1 MKARFFGWKR
11 HSLVLLLALA
21 AFSLGPPSTRAV
33 GAGRSSPGPQ
43 EAGGAEVRIVARN
56 KEITKERIFASGA
69 VEIHY
74 KEMRIFADRVEY
86 GPETKDVLAEGNVVI
101 QLPDE
106 VVRAERAVFN
116 LDTGRG
122 KVEKSSGMIQP
133 SFLFSAD
140 SIERKSE
147 DVYDLNGARVT
158 SCTQPV
164 PRWDFSFSRA
174 VLKKEISISMWNTVL
189 RVKKIPVFYLPYL
202 RYPLEDRATGFL
214 MPQIGFSGPKGFLF
228 SQSFYW
234 AIARNM
240 DATIG
245 LDYYPSEGLGA
256 GLQYRYLLAKGT
268 GGQVDLYHF
277 IFRKATEGTSSSPD
291 SVIRLSHNQ
300 ALPLGFTLAASV
312 DYQTSFDFLR
322 EYDENFRQASV
333 SNRTAQAYLSRSWS
347 HFNVSAR
354 VSRFETYY
362 SELDDS
368 IVNTSLPQ
376 LNFNV
381 FKVRIFSPLYF
392 SMTGGFNDWR
402 YGWRSQYRD
411 GTERRSTALT
421 ASPSLSLPFS
431 SIPWLTANT
440 SVTAN
445 FAYYGESLVP
455 GTSQI
460 VDEPLFTKNVAV
472 NLDLTGPV
480 LYRIYYGRGGEPRLK
495 NVIEPYLRYT
505 YESPISQSDRVVT
518 PYGFYRYHQMAYGLT
533 SHFLLKRSDRPVE
546 VLTFG
551 LGQTY
556 YFSPETGPLAAYPVD
571 GKPPRFSEISGFLR
585 FYPEERFS
593 VDAAFGFNPYYHNLS
608 TLRLTTTAGSK
619 ADGRFLSVNWYKSL
633 NSWITGIDPELR
645 DLYNRHQIGAT
656 GGWRFPTLE
665 LQGEIDYNIQTQKL
679 LYTAAQAIYHYQC
692 LDFLFEVRVFYYR
705 LSPETQFKFS
715 IGLGNIGR
723 TSSLLSGFGF

>member
-1 MKARFFGWKR
+1 MKTRFFVRKR
-11 HSLVLLLALA
+11 RFFILLSALC
-21 AFSLGPPSTRAV
+21 AFSLGPPSSRAV
-33 GAGRSSPGPQ
+33 DPAGGSSAPQ
-43 EAGGAEVRIVARN
+43 EAGGAEVRIVARS
-56 KEITKERIFASGA
+56 KEITKDRVFAAGA

-86 GPETKDVLAEGNVVI
+86 GTETKDVLAEGNVVI
-101 QLPDE
+101 ELPDE
-106 VVRAERAVFN
+106 IIRAERAVFN

-133 SFLFSAD
+133 SFLFTAD
-140 SIERKSE
+140 AIERAGE
-147 DVYDLNGARVT
+147 DLYDLSGARVT

-174 VLKKEISISMWNTVL
+174 VLRKEISISMWNAVL
-189 RVKKIPVFYLPYL
+189 RVKRIPVFYLPYL

-214 MPQIGFSGPKGFLF
+214 MPQIGFSGPKGFVY

-240 DATIG
+240 DATVG

-291 SVIRLSHNQ
+291 SVVRLSHNQ

-333 SNRTAQAYLSRSWS
+333 SNRSAQAYLSRSWS

-354 VSRFETYY
+354 ASRFETYY

-376 LNFNV
+376 VNFNV
-381 FKVRIFSPLYF
+381 FKVKIFSPLYF
-392 SMTGGFNDWR
+392 SMTGGFNNWR
-402 YGWRSQYRD
+402 YGWRSQYED
-411 GTERRSTALT
+411 GSERRSSALT
-421 ASPSLSLPFS
+421 ASPSLSLPFT

-445 FAYYGESLVP
+445 FAYYGESLIP
-455 GTSQI
+455 GTTEI

-472 NLDLTGPV
+472 NVNLTGPV
-480 LYRIYYGRGGEPRLK
+480 FYRIYYGRNGEPRLK
-495 NVIEPYLRYT
+495 NVIEPYLNYT
-505 YESPISQSDRVVT
+505 YESPISQPDRLVT
-518 PYGFYRYHQMAYGLT
+518 PYGFYRYHQMA
-533 SHFLLKRSDRPVE
+533 
-546 VLTFG
+546 
-551 LGQTY
+551 
-556 YFSPETGPLAAYPVD
+556 
-571 GKPPRFSEISGFLR
+571 
-585 FYPEERFS
+585 
-593 VDAAFGFNPYYHNLS
+593 
-608 TLRLTTTAGSK
+608 
-619 ADGRFLSVNWYKSL
+619 
-633 NSWITGIDPELR
+633 
-645 DLYNRHQIGAT
+645 
-656 GGWRFPTLE
+656 
-665 LQGEIDYNIQTQKL
+665 
-679 LYTAAQAIYHYQC
+679 
-692 LDFLFEVRVFYYR
+692 
-705 LSPETQFKFS
+705 
-715 IGLGNIGR
+715 
-723 TSSLLSGFGF
+723 